1 MIEAIP
7 ALVSVLTVALL
18 AGFWLWMFRIML
30 ADTEFSSD
38 ARQYWTWMFVFFNV
52 FAAVLYYNARRN
64 S

>member
-18 AGFWLWMFRIML
+18 VGFWLWMFRIML
-30 ADTEFSSD
+30 ADTEFSPD

-52 FAAVLYYNARRN
+52 FAAVLYYNARGN